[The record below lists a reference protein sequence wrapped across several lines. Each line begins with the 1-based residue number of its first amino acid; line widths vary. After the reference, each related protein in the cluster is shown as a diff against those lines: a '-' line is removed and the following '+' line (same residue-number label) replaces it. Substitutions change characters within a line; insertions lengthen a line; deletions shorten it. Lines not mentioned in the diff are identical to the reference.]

1 MRKIFAFIKYILPH
15 LLLSMALG
23 LALMAVLD
31 GYNPMMGFLTSEVSK
46 IYIYILCALAVLTAL
61 LYIGETQIKTKNK
74 GKH

>member
-15 LLLSMALG
+15 LLLCMALG
-23 LALMAVLD
+23 LALIVVLD

-46 IYIYILCALAVLTAL
+46 TYIYILCALAVLVAL
-61 LYIGETQIKTKNK
+61 MYIAETGKKKKNK

>member
-1 MRKIFAFIKYILPH
+1 MKKIADFVIYVLPH

-23 LALMAVLD
+23 LVLITVLD
-31 GYNPMMGFLTSEVSK
+31 GYNPMMGFLTSDVSK

-61 LYIGETQIKTKNK
+61 LYIGGTQRSPRNK

>member
-1 MRKIFAFIKYILPH
+1 MKKIADFVIYILPH

-23 LALMAVLD
+23 LVLITVLD
-31 GYNPMMGFLTSEVSK
+31 GYNPLMGFLTSDVSK

-61 LYIGETQIKTKNK
+61 LYIAEAQIKSKNK

>member
-1 MRKIFAFIKYILPH
+1 MRSLVAFIKYILPH
-15 LLLSMALG
+15 LLLCMALG
-23 LALMAVLD
+23 LVLIVVLD

-61 LYIGETQIKTKNK
+61 LYIGETQIRSKNK

>member
-23 LALMAVLD
+23 LALIAVLD

>member
-1 MRKIFAFIKYILPH
+1 MKKIADFVIYILPH

-23 LALMAVLD
+23 LVLITVLD
-31 GYNPMMGFLTSEVSK
+31 GYNPMMGFLTSDVSK

-61 LYIGETQIKTKNK
+61 VYIAETQIKSKNR

>member
-23 LALMAVLD
+23 LVLIAVLD

-46 IYIYILCALAVLTAL
+46 IYIYILCALVVLTAL
-61 LYIGETQIKTKNK
+61 LYIGGTQIKSKNR

>member
-1 MRKIFAFIKYILPH
+1 MKKIADFVIYILPH

-23 LALMAVLD
+23 LVLITVLD

-61 LYIGETQIKTKNK
+61 VYIAETQIKSKNR

>member
-1 MRKIFAFIKYILPH
+1 MKKIADFVIYILPH

-23 LALMAVLD
+23 LVLITVLD
-31 GYNPMMGFLTSEVSK
+31 GYNPMMGFLTSDVSK

-61 LYIGETQIKTKNK
+61 LYIAETKIKSKNR

>member
-15 LLLSMALG
+15 LLLCMALG
-23 LALMAVLD
+23 LALIVILD

-46 IYIYILCALAVLTAL
+46 TYIYILCALAVLVAL
-61 LYIGETQIKTKNK
+61 MYIAETGIKTKNK

>member
-1 MRKIFAFIKYILPH
+1 MKKIADFVIYILPH

-23 LALMAVLD
+23 LVLITVLD
-31 GYNPMMGFLTSEVSK
+31 GYNPMMGFLTSDVSK

-61 LYIGETQIKTKNK
+61 LYIAETQIKSKNR

>member
-1 MRKIFAFIKYILPH
+1 MRGIFAFIRYILPH

-23 LALMAVLD
+23 LVLIVVLD

-46 IYIYILCALAVLTAL
+46 TYIYILCALAVLVAL
-61 LYIGETQIKTKNK
+61 MYIGETGIKTKNK

>member
-23 LALMAVLD
+23 LVLIAVLD

-61 LYIGETQIKTKNK
+61 LYIGGTQIKSKNR

>member
-1 MRKIFAFIKYILPH
+1 MKKIADFVIYILPH

-23 LALMAVLD
+23 LVLITVLD
-31 GYNPMMGFLTSEVSK
+31 GYNPMMGFLTSDVSK

-61 LYIGETQIKTKNK
+61 VYIAEAQIKSKNK

>member
-23 LALMAVLD
+23 LALIAVLD

-61 LYIGETQIKTKNK
+61 LYIAETQIKTKNK